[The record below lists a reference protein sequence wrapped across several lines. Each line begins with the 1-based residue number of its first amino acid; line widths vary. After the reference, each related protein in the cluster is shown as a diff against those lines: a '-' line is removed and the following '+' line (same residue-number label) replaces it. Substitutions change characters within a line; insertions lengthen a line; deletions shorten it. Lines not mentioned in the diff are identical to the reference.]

1 MVILVIYKLC
11 LFKKKNQICKKKM
24 ARWRE
29 KEGRWETVGCI
40 IVTSS
45 ISLSAIYYSLA
56 SLSTS
61 LILHSQQKIGQC
73 GKRLSFRN
81 CDCRLAIRFSFLQL
95 KDKTSYYRCL
105 SQNTSVLIFVA
116 MSFTFRQ
123 ILHFKKLWMTK
134 LQQFESHCN
143 YHCSRAYIEGF
154 NTNFFPPYLFIFFL
168 LAARVFC
175 IISLK
180 KIYFCPVLLLLTSNI
195 KIIFIKWKKAEI
207 K

>member
-1 MVILVIYKLC
+1 MTYKHLRELANLSRFLPLPVFLSPSHTHSTDASLTTAGSCASGRQSRAAKMVILVIYKLC
-11 LFKKKNQICKKKM
+11 LFKKKIRIVKKM

-40 IVTSS
+40 ILTSS
-45 ISLSAIYYSLA
+45 ISVSAIYYSLA

-134 LQQFESHCN
+134 LQQFETHCN
-143 YHCSRAYIEGF
+143 A
-154 NTNFFPPYLFIFFL
+154 FFFF
-168 LAARVFC
+168 FF
-175 IISLK
+175 
-180 KIYFCPVLLLLTSNI
+180 Y
-195 KIIFIKWKKAEI
+195 
-207 K
+207 